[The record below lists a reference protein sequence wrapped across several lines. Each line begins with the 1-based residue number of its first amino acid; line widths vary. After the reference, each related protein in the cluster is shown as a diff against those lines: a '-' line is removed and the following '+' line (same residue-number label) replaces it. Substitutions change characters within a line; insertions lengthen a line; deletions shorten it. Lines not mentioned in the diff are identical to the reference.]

1 MVSDSVLPMASEL
14 NDPDTPNAD
23 VSDATLH
30 AAGAGDGEPVDHAV
44 RVRGSDATGT
54 AAEM

>member
-1 MVSDSVLPMASEL
+1 MASEL
-14 NDPDTPNAD
+14 NDPDTPKAD

-54 AAEM
+54 AVEM